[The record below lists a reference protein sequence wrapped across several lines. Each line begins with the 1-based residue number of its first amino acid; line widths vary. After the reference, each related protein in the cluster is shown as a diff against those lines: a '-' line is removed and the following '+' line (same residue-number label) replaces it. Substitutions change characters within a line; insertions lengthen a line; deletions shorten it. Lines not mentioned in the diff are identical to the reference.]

1 LVLTKKNETLH
12 FQIKDY
18 KMIKLPLFL
27 LFISIF
33 LNCNQAQ
40 DANSKD
46 SGSSSSQ
53 NKMLYSLLNPK
64 NGPKQKEK
72 ANHPIDFLEN
82 YFNENNK
89 TKEYRLKLAKNV
101 LLENT
106 SKTFSLSEESIAC
119 TVTGTMKITTSIDLA
134 ILTKTDT
141 YNKTAELSN
150 EKRTVVFDN
159 CSNDERMTI
168 KSGTI
173 IHTQTTKS
181 KLTIATASSVMTE
194 TITEGV
200 ESISGSKVLLNV
212 TPSGTKETTA
222 KFAITFTTTKKVNTY
237 TVDSTNTTLTS
248 YTPVSVVG
256 VFGGTITH
264 TTPTGD
270 KTDQINKTINKTF

>member
-1 LVLTKKNETLH
+1 MIVN
-12 FQIKDY
+12 

-33 LNCNQAQ
+33 LNCNQTQ

-53 NKMLYSLLNPK
+53 NKMLSSLLNSK
-64 NGPKQKEK
+64 NGSKQKEK

-106 SKTFSLSEESIAC
+106 SKTISLSEESIAC

-134 ILTKTDT
+134 IITKTDT

-200 ESISGSKVLLNV
+200 ESISGSKVLSNV

-222 KFAITFTTTKKVNTY
+222 KFALTFTTTKKVNTY
-237 TVDSTNTTLTS
+237 IVDSTNTTLTS